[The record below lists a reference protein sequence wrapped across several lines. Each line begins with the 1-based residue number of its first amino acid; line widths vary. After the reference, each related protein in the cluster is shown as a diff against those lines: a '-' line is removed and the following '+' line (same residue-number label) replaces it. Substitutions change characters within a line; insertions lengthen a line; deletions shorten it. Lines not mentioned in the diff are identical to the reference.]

1 MTRVETI
8 VAEVRSLSQE
18 EFEELR
24 EWILEKDW
32 QRWDHQIEEDA
43 AAGKLDKV
51 FEKALA
57 TTGPELHHDL
67 DHLAGTWSEEEAATF
82 EDALLEQRRRP
93 TLKELLLAEAPQ
105 GEILVPPR
113 RRTPGALE

>member
-8 VAEVRSLSQE
+8 ELEVQSLSQE

-32 QRWDHQIEEDA
+32 QKRDQQIEEDA
-43 AAGKLDKV
+43 AGGKLDKV

-57 TTGPELHHDL
+57 TTGPDLHDDL
-67 DHLAGTWSEEEAATF
+67 DHLAGTWSDKEAAAF
-82 EDALLEQRRRP
+82 EAALVEQRRIDP
-93 TLKELLLAEAPQ
+93 ELLK
-105 GEILVPPR
+105 
-113 RRTPGALE
+113 

>member
-8 VAEVRSLSQE
+8 EAEVQSLSQE

-32 QRWDHQIEEDA
+32 QRWDQQIEKDA
-43 AAGKLDKV
+43 AGGKLDKF

-57 TTGPELHHDL
+57 AHR
-67 DHLAGTWSEEEAATF
+67 AGES
-82 EDALLEQRRRP
+82 R
-93 TLKELLLAEAPQ
+93 
-105 GEILVPPR
+105 EI
-113 RRTPGALE
+113 